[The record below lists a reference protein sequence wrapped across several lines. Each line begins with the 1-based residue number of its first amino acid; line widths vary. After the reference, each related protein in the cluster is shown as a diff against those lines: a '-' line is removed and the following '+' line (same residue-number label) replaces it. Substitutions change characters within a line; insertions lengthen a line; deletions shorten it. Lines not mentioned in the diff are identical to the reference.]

1 MSITS
6 TGIAS
11 GLDIESLVTQLVASE
26 GAVESNRLTR
36 SEAKFQAKLSAYGTL
51 KGALSTFQSAIA
63 TAGNPESFQGKTATS
78 SAEDSVKMT
87 AGNDALVGEYD
98 VNVSQLATKHS
109 LYGGAYASESTVVG
123 TGTLNF
129 TLGTTTYDSSG
140 DTYSFSQKA
149 ASTPV
154 SITIDSSNNTLL
166 GVRDAINAADA
177 GVSASIVN
185 DGSYYRLVMTAKDTG
200 TENSLQ
206 VNVTDSDGS
215 LTDGSGLSELNFNE
229 TTRQSTQL
237 AAAQN
242 AAFTINGLAVSS
254 ASNTVTTALSDV
266 ALTLGAVTSSS
277 VKLTVDNDLNTAS
290 NAVNNFVA
298 GYNNLTGLINNLT
311 AYSAV
316 SQSGSLLTGDATT
329 RTLQSGLRNI
339 LNQVVT
345 EATGGHQTLA
355 ALGIT
360 TKVADGTLE
369 VDSTKLNT
377 ALTSDQI
384 GVGQV
389 FARLG
394 ASDTNT
400 LNFLSSTSSTTAGT
414 YAVVF
419 DGSSGTINGVAA
431 SVDGNVLTG
440 AIGSSVE
447 GLKVEVVG
455 GATGNVG
462 SISFADGLSSRL
474 DSLIDGLLADDGLLD
489 ARSDGLAVSIDDI
502 KEQRLDLDARLLKIE
517 ARYRSQFLGMETLLS
532 SLQSTSN
539 YLSVAM
545 QQFPEPLSF
554 KK

>member
-11 GLDIESLVTQLVASE
+11 GLDIEGLVTQLVAAE
-26 GAVESNRLTR
+26 GQTESRRLTVN
-36 SEAKFQAKLSAYGTL
+36 EAKYQAKLSAYGML
-51 KGALSTFQSAIA
+51 KGAISTFQGAIG
-63 TAGNPESFQGKTATS
+63 TAGDAQSFQGKTATS
-78 SAEDSVKMT
+78 SVQDSVAMS
-87 AGNDALVGEYD
+87 AGNDALVGAYD
-98 VNVSQLATKHS
+98 ISVSQLASKHS
-109 LYGGAYASESTVVG
+109 LYAGAYASESVVVG

-129 TLGTTTYDSSG
+129 TLGTTTYSSSG
-140 DTYSFSQKA
+140 DSYSFTQKA
-149 ASTPV
+149 DSTPV

-177 GVSASIVN
+177 GVSASIVH
-185 DGSYYRLVMTAKDTG
+185 DGSYYRLIMTAKDTG

-215 LTDGSGLSELNFNE
+215 LTDGSGLSELNFNG
-229 TTRQSTQL
+229 TTRQSSQL
-237 AAAQN
+237 NAAQN
-242 AAFTINGLAVSS
+242 AAFTINGLAISS
-254 ASNTVTTALSDV
+254 NSNTVTTALSDV
-266 ALTLGAVTSSS
+266 TLTLGSVTTSS
-277 VKLTVDNDLNTAS
+277 VKLTVEDDQNTAS

-298 GYNNLTGLINNLT
+298 GYNNLTKVINNLT
-311 AYSAV
+311 AYSAT
-316 SQSGSLLTGDATT
+316 SQSGSLLSGDATT

-355 ALGIT
+355 GLGIT
-360 TKVADGTLE
+360 TKVADGTLQ
-369 VDSTKLNT
+369 VDSTMLNA

-384 GVGQV
+384 GVGQL

-394 ASDTNT
+394 SSNTNT
-400 LNFLSSTSSTTAGT
+400 LNFVSSTSSTEAGT

-419 DGSSGTINGVAA
+419 DGSSGTINGIAA

-440 AIGSSVE
+440 PVGSSVE

-462 SISFADGLSSRL
+462 TISFADGLSSRL

-489 ARSDGLAVSIDDI
+489 ARSDGLTASINDI
-502 KEQRLDLDARLLKIE
+502 KEQRLDLSARLLKIE